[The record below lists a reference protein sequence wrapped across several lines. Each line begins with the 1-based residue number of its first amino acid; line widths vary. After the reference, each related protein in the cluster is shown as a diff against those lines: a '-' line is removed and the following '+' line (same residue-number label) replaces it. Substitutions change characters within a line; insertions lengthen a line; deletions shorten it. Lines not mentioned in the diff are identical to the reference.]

1 MSIIPDYWLSFRER
15 LRLTIYVPCPSPEYA
30 VDDALAE
37 GGETAQR
44 CERGNEQWLAGGSA
58 PLAAAVISAGL
69 AAGAAGIAGA

>member
-44 CERGNEQWLAGGSA
+44 CEHGNERWLAGGST
-58 PLAAAVISAGL
+58 PLAVAVILAGSAV
-69 AAGAAGIAGA
+69 GAAGIVGA